1 MNFIGIFLFSF
12 KDNNSLDSNEYG
24 RIRMRM
30 VSMCPIHCSLTWPFV
45 GGLMLSQ
52 RRLHHHHR
60 HLPKVLH
67 YLLGVFAVNML
78 MCMCVCVGFAS
89 VPISFGFRFYLFGFI
104 VLQSLVSGRYIHS
117 RANMMNRHLSHQPAS
132 QPTNGRKCIFMIVF
146 Q

>member
-30 VSMCPIHCSLTWPFV
+30 VSMCPIHCSLTWLFV

-52 RRLHHHHR
+52 RRRLHHHHHR

-78 MCMCVCVGFAS
+78 MGMCVCALGLLRFRYHLDLDFIYLVLLFSSLWSPVG
-89 VPISFGFRFYLFGFI
+89 ISIQEL
-104 VLQSLVSGRYIHS
+104 
-117 RANMMNRHLSHQPAS
+117 
-132 QPTNGRKCIFMIVF
+132 T
-146 Q
+146 